1 MRIWLGS
8 VTAVLV
14 VVAAGLIVGL
24 VTLNHDIMRLDAQL
38 SEMKGADVGSEPALS
53 GVPAPQSS
61 PALEAKIVATAST
74 TSTFVLT
81 VTVRPVGSGP
91 ADLLAEPPVLQGN
104 GKTYQATPD
113 SVSQARFAFLDLVT
127 KNQATTK
134 LVFQGAPAAG
144 EPLTLIFNPGRRATD
159 LVAPRREVRVR

>member
-1 MRIWLGS
+1 MKVWLGS
-8 VTAVLV
+8 VTTVLV
-14 VVAAGLIVGL
+14 VVAVGL
-24 VTLNHDIMRLDAQL
+24 VVGLTTLNHDIMRLDAQL
-38 SEMKGADVGSEPALS
+38 SEMKGSAES
-53 GVPAPQSS
+53 GAPVLPSVSAPQSL
-61 PALEAKIVATAST
+61 PALEANIVATSST
-74 TSTFVLT
+74 TSTFAVT

-104 GKTYQATPD
+104 GKTYPATPE
-113 SVSQARFAFLDLVT
+113 SAAQARFAFLDLVT
-127 KNQATTK
+127 QGQATTQ